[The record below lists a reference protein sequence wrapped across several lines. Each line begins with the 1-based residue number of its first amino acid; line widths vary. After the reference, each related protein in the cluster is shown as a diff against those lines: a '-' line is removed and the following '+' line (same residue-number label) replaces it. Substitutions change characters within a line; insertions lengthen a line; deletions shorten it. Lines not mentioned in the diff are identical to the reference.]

1 MSLVVTRNLVRTY
14 GTPNNPV
21 HALRG
26 INLELKRGELV
37 ALRGRSG
44 SGKTTLLNLIGGLDQ
59 PTSGDVLFDGI
70 VLASM
75 SEVQLDQLRRTRI
88 GFVFQ
93 SFALMPLLSAS
104 ENVELPLRI
113 AGIVPAERERRAAQ
127 AISVVGLTKWAHHR
141 PFEMSGGQQQRVAV
155 ARALAAGPD
164 VILADEPT
172 AEVDSRTANQIV
184 GLFRQ
189 LVSEVGVCVCLTTH
203 DPAVVEM
210 MDKTYTLTDGVISG
224 VLAKEAVAT

>member
-1 MSLVVTRNLVRTY
+1 MTLVVTRNLIRTY
-14 GTPNNPV
+14 GTPSNPV
-21 HALRG
+21 QALRG

-37 ALRGRSG
+37 ALKGRSG
-44 SGKTTLLNLIGGLDQ
+44 SGKTTLLNLLGGLDK
-59 PTSGDVLFDGI
+59 PTSGEVVFDGTR
-70 VLASM
+70 LASM
-75 SEVQLDQLRRTRI
+75 SESQLDKLRRTRI
-88 GFVFQ
+88 GYVFQ

-113 AGIVPAERERRAAQ
+113 AGNAPAERERRAAE

-155 ARALAAGPD
+155 ARALASGPD

-172 AEVDSRTANQIV
+172 AEVDSRTANQIIA
-184 GLFRQ
+184 LFRK
-189 LVSEVGVCVCLTTH
+189 LVTEMGVCVCLTTH

-210 MDKTYTLTDGVISG
+210 MDKTYTLTDGTISE
-224 VLAKEAVAT
+224 VLIKEAVGS